1 MLDKN
6 TKEKIIKKFKAH
18 KNDTGSP
25 EVQIAILTEE
35 VKRLTKHLKTH
46 KQDHSSRRGLLKKI
60 GERKR
65 LLKYLQKEDEEA
77 FKNVSSKLNLR
88 IAKKMEKEEET
99 KRQFEEQL
107 DKKGKQKPENN
118 KESNKQEE

>member
-6 TKEKIIKKFKAH
+6 TKEKIIKKFKTH
-18 KNDTGSP
+18 ENDTGSP

-35 VKRLTKHLKTH
+35 VKRLTEHLKSH

-88 IAKKMEKEEET
+88 IAKKMEKE
-99 KRQFEEQL
+99 
-107 DKKGKQKPENN
+107 
-118 KESNKQEE
+118 